1 VYHIYSQVNSIQQ
14 LLSLS
19 HLFRGRILAIA
30 LFPFQNRIILMEI
43 KEISWGVF
51 MLTEISSL
59 ISRLFVM
66 SQERSATSLLKK
78 M

>member
-1 VYHIYSQVNSIQQ
+1 
-14 LLSLS
+14 
-19 HLFRGRILAIA
+19 
-30 LFPFQNRIILMEI
+30 MEI